1 MHVKMADESICIG
14 GIKSS
19 ESYLNIPAILTAAE
33 LTGAEAIHP
42 GYGFLSEN
50 YKFARVLEEHN
61 ITFIGPKSEHIKIM
75 GDKVSARTVI
85 SKTGIPLVPGS
96 KGPVKNI
103 KELKK
108 VSKEIGLPIIIKAA
122 AGGGGKGMKVVE
134 DESDLENAY
143 NLTKSEAEVNFGND
157 EIYVEKFLRNPK
169 HIEFQIFADNYQNV
183 IHLGE
188 RDCSIQRRHQKLIEE
203 APAYEIDQEEKE
215 KLLNVII
222 KAMKDI
228 KYRGAGT
235 IEMLYENKKF
245 YFIEMNTRIQVE
257 HPVTEMVT
265 GVDIVRE
272 QIRIAAGEPMSC
284 GELNIRGH
292 SIEVRLYAEDA
303 TNNFLPAIGPLV
315 VFEPPVGPG
324 VRLDTGVRQGDDV
337 TPNYDP
343 MLAKLVVWAPSREE
357 ALQRMRRALDE
368 FVVLGTTTNIRFLR
382 ELCDQEDVINGS
394 TDTTL
399 IDRVWPNGWKPNVP
413 KELLDIGLMIAGISE
428 SSGKHR
434 KMSSQE
440 QKEKGPKSPFSTISR
455 RFP

>member
-1 MHVKMADESICIG
+1 MFKKILIANRGEIAVRIIRSCKELGIKTVAVYSIADNESMHVKMADESICIG

-134 DESDLENAY
+134 DESELENAY

-257 HPVTEMVT
+257 HPVTEMIT
-265 GVDIVRE
+265 GIDIVSE
-272 QIRIAAGEPMSC
+272 QIKASAGNK
-284 GELNIRGH
+284 LTIQQKDIKFRGH
-292 SIEVRLYAEDA
+292 AIECRINAENPE
-303 TNNFLPAIGPLV
+303 TFIPSPGTINMYN
-315 VFEPPVGPG
+315 PPG
-324 VRLDTGVRQGDDV
+324 
-337 TPNYDP
+337 
-343 MLAKLVVWAPSREE
+343 
-357 ALQRMRRALDE
+357 
-368 FVVLGTTTNIRFLR
+368 RFW
-382 ELCDQEDVINGS
+382 S
-394 TDTTL
+394 
-399 IDRVWPNGWKPNVP
+399 
-413 KELLDIGLMIAGISE
+413 
-428 SSGKHR
+428 
-434 KMSSQE
+434 
-440 QKEKGPKSPFSTISR
+440 KS
-455 RFP
+455 

>member
-1 MHVKMADESICIG
+1 MFKKILIANRGEIAVRIIRSCKELGVKTVAIYSIADNESMHVKMADESICIG

-85 SKTGIPLVPGS
+85 RKTGIPLVPGS

-108 VSKEIGLPIIIKAA
+108 VSKEIGFPIIIKAA

-134 DESDLENAY
+134 DKGDLENAY

-215 KLLNVII
+215 KLLNIII

-257 HPVTEMVT
+257 HPVTEMIT
-265 GVDIVRE
+265 GIDIVSE
-272 QIRIAAGEPMSC
+272 QIKASAGKK
-284 GELNIRGH
+284 LTIQQKDIKFRGH
-292 SIEVRLYAEDA
+292 AIECRINAENPETFIPSPGTINMYNPPGGLGVRVDSCIYNGYGVVPYYDSLIGKLIVHAE
-303 TNNFLPAIGPLV
+303 NRKEAISRMNRSLNELV
-315 VFEPPVGPG
+315 VDG
-324 VRLDTGVRQGDDV
+324 
-337 TPNYDP
+337 
-343 MLAKLVVWAPSREE
+343 
-357 ALQRMRRALDE
+357 
-368 FVVLGTTTNIRFLR
+368 I
-382 ELCDQEDVINGS
+382 
-394 TDTTL
+394 DTTKDL
-399 IDRVWPNGWKPNVP
+399 HKKI
-413 KELLDIGLMIAGISE
+413 IS
-428 SSGKHR
+428 S
-434 KMSSQE
+434 
-440 QKEKGPKSPFSTISR
+440 KSFKKYDFSINWLEG
-455 RFP
+455 FLKK

>member
-1 MHVKMADESICIG
+1 MFKKILIANRGEIAVRIIRSCKELGIKTVAVYSIADNESMHVKMADESICIG

-134 DESDLENAY
+134 DESELENAY

-257 HPVTEMVT
+257 HPVTEMIT
-265 GVDIVRE
+265 GIDIVSE
-272 QIRIAAGEPMSC
+272 QIKASAGNR
-284 GELNIRGH
+284 LKIQQKDVKFRGH
-292 SIEVRLYAEDA
+292 AIECRINAENPETFIPSPGIINMYNPPGGLGVRVDSCIYNGYGVVPYYDSLIGKLIVHAE
-303 TNNFLPAIGPLV
+303 NRVEAISRMNRSLNELV
-315 VFEPPVGPG
+315 VDG
-324 VRLDTGVRQGDDV
+324 
-337 TPNYDP
+337 
-343 MLAKLVVWAPSREE
+343 
-357 ALQRMRRALDE
+357 
-368 FVVLGTTTNIRFLR
+368 I
-382 ELCDQEDVINGS
+382 
-394 TDTTL
+394 DTTKDL
-399 IDRVWPNGWKPNVP
+399 HKKI
-413 KELLDIGLMIAGISE
+413 IS
-428 SSGKHR
+428 S
-434 KMSSQE
+434 
-440 QKEKGPKSPFSTISR
+440 KSFKKYDFSINWLEG
-455 RFP
+455 FLKK

>member
-1 MHVKMADESICIG
+1 MFKKVLIANRGEIAVRIIRSCKELGIKTVAIYSLADSESMHVKMADESICIG
-14 GIKSS
+14 GTKSA

-50 YKFARVLEEHN
+50 FKFARVLEEHN

-96 KGPVKNI
+96 KGPLKNVKD
-103 KELKK
+103 LKK
-108 VSKEIGLPIIIKAA
+108 ISKEIGYPIIIKAA

-134 DESDLENAY
+134 NESDLENAY

-157 EIYVEKFLRNPK
+157 EIYVEKFLKNPK

-203 APAYEIDQEEKE
+203 APAYEIDQKEKE
-215 KLLNVII
+215 SLLNII
-222 KAMKDI
+222 LKAMKEI

-257 HPVTEMVT
+257 HPVTEMIT
-265 GVDIVRE
+265 GVDIVSE
-272 QIRIAAGEPMSC
+272 QIKAAFGKKLMIKQKDI
-284 GELNIRGH
+284 NFRGH
-292 SIEVRLYAEDA
+292 AIECRINAE
-303 TNNFLPAIGPLV
+303 NPENFLPSPGTINMYN
-315 VFEPPVGPG
+315 PPGGIG
-324 VRLDTGVRQGDDV
+324 VRVDSCIYSGYQVV
-337 TPNYDP
+337 PYYDS
-343 MLAKLVVWAPSREE
+343 LIGKLIVHAATREE
-357 ALQRMRRALDE
+357 AISRMNRSLDE
-368 FVVLGTTTNIRFLR
+368 LVVDGI
-382 ELCDQEDVINGS
+382 
-394 TDTTL
+394 DTTRDL
-399 IDRVWPNGWKPNVP
+399 HKKI
-413 KELLDIGLMIAGISE
+413 IS
-428 SSGKHR
+428 SSHFKNYNFSINWLEGFL
-434 KMSSQE
+434 
-440 QKEKGPKSPFSTISR
+440 KS
-455 RFP
+455 

>member
-1 MHVKMADESICIG
+1 MFKKILIANRGEIAVRIIRSCKELGIKTVAVYSIADKESMHVKMADESICIG
-14 GIKSS
+14 GTKSS
-19 ESYLNIPAILTAAE
+19 ESYLNIPAILTATE

-134 DESDLENAY
+134 NESELENAY

-257 HPVTEMVT
+257 HPVTEMIT
-265 GVDIVRE
+265 GIDIVSE
-272 QIRIAAGEPMSC
+272 QIKASAGNK
-284 GELNIRGH
+284 LTIQQKDVKFRGH
-292 SIEVRLYAEDA
+292 AIECRINAENPETFIPSPGTINMYNPPGGFGVRVDSCIYNGYGVVPFYDSLIGKLIVHAE
-303 TNNFLPAIGPLV
+303 NRKEAISRMNRSLDELV
-315 VFEPPVGPG
+315 VDG
-324 VRLDTGVRQGDDV
+324 
-337 TPNYDP
+337 
-343 MLAKLVVWAPSREE
+343 
-357 ALQRMRRALDE
+357 
-368 FVVLGTTTNIRFLR
+368 I
-382 ELCDQEDVINGS
+382 
-394 TDTTL
+394 DTTKDL
-399 IDRVWPNGWKPNVP
+399 HKKI
-413 KELLDIGLMIAGISE
+413 IS
-428 SSGKHR
+428 S
-434 KMSSQE
+434 
-440 QKEKGPKSPFSTISR
+440 KSFKKYDFSINWLEG
-455 RFP
+455 FLKK

>member
-1 MHVKMADESICIG
+1 MFKKILIANRGEIAVRIIRSCKELGIKTVAVYSIADNESMHVKMADESICIG

-134 DESDLENAY
+134 NERELENAY

-257 HPVTEMVT
+257 HPVTEMIT
-265 GVDIVRE
+265 GIDIVSE
-272 QIRIAAGEPMSC
+272 QIKASAGNK
-284 GELNIRGH
+284 LTIQQKDVKFRGH
-292 SIEVRLYAEDA
+292 AIECRINAENPETFIPSPGTINMYNPPGGFGVRVDSCIYNGYGVVPFYDSLIGKLIVHAE
-303 TNNFLPAIGPLV
+303 NRKEAISRMNRSLNELV
-315 VFEPPVGPG
+315 VDG
-324 VRLDTGVRQGDDV
+324 
-337 TPNYDP
+337 
-343 MLAKLVVWAPSREE
+343 
-357 ALQRMRRALDE
+357 
-368 FVVLGTTTNIRFLR
+368 I
-382 ELCDQEDVINGS
+382 
-394 TDTTL
+394 DTTKDL
-399 IDRVWPNGWKPNVP
+399 HKKI
-413 KELLDIGLMIAGISE
+413 IS
-428 SSGKHR
+428 S
-434 KMSSQE
+434 
-440 QKEKGPKSPFSTISR
+440 KSFKKYDFSINWLEG
-455 RFP
+455 FLKK

>member
-1 MHVKMADESICIG
+1 MFKKILIANRGEIAVRIIRSCKELGIKTVAVYSIADNESMHVKMADESICIG

-19 ESYLNIPAILTAAE
+19 ESYLNIPAILTATE

-257 HPVTEMVT
+257 HPVTEMIT
-265 GVDIVRE
+265 GIDIVSE
-272 QIRIAAGEPMSC
+272 QIKASAGNK
-284 GELNIRGH
+284 LTIQQKDIKFRGH
-292 SIEVRLYAEDA
+292 AIECRINAENPETFIPSPGTINMYNPPGGLGVRVDSCIYNGYGVVPYYDSLIGKLIVHAE
-303 TNNFLPAIGPLV
+303 NRKEAISRMNRSLNELV
-315 VFEPPVGPG
+315 VDG
-324 VRLDTGVRQGDDV
+324 
-337 TPNYDP
+337 
-343 MLAKLVVWAPSREE
+343 
-357 ALQRMRRALDE
+357 
-368 FVVLGTTTNIRFLR
+368 I
-382 ELCDQEDVINGS
+382 
-394 TDTTL
+394 DTTKDL
-399 IDRVWPNGWKPNVP
+399 HKKI
-413 KELLDIGLMIAGISE
+413 IS
-428 SSGKHR
+428 S
-434 KMSSQE
+434 
-440 QKEKGPKSPFSTISR
+440 KSFKKYDFSINWLEG
-455 RFP
+455 FLKK

>member
-1 MHVKMADESICIG
+1 MFKKILIANRGEIAVRIIRSCKELGIKTVAVYSIADNDSMHVKMADESICIG

-19 ESYLNIPAILTAAE
+19 ESYLNIPAIVTAAE

-103 KELKK
+103 RELKK
-108 VSKEIGLPIIIKAA
+108 ISKEIGLPIIIKAA

-134 DESDLENAY
+134 DKGDLENAY

-215 KLLNVII
+215 KLLNIII

-257 HPVTEMVT
+257 HPVTEMIT
-265 GVDIVRE
+265 GIDIVSE
-272 QIRIAAGEPMSC
+272 QIKASAGKK
-284 GELNIRGH
+284 LTIQQKDIKFRGH
-292 SIEVRLYAEDA
+292 AIECRINAENPETFIPSPGTINMYNPPGGLGVRVDSCIYNGYGVVPYYDSLIGKLIVHAE
-303 TNNFLPAIGPLV
+303 NRKEAISRMNRSLNELV
-315 VFEPPVGPG
+315 VDG
-324 VRLDTGVRQGDDV
+324 
-337 TPNYDP
+337 
-343 MLAKLVVWAPSREE
+343 
-357 ALQRMRRALDE
+357 
-368 FVVLGTTTNIRFLR
+368 I
-382 ELCDQEDVINGS
+382 
-394 TDTTL
+394 DTTKDL
-399 IDRVWPNGWKPNVP
+399 HKKI
-413 KELLDIGLMIAGISE
+413 IS
-428 SSGKHR
+428 S
-434 KMSSQE
+434 
-440 QKEKGPKSPFSTISR
+440 KSFKKYDFSINWLEG
-455 RFP
+455 FLKK

>member
-1 MHVKMADESICIG
+1 MFKKILIANRGEIAIRIIRSCKELGIKTVAIYSIADNESMHVKMADESICIG

-122 AGGGGKGMKVVE
+122 SGGGGKGMKVVE
-134 DESDLENAY
+134 DESELENAY

-257 HPVTEMVT
+257 HPVTEMIT
-265 GVDIVRE
+265 GIDIVSE
-272 QIRIAAGEPMSC
+272 QIKASAGKK
-284 GELNIRGH
+284 LTIQQKDIKFRGH
-292 SIEVRLYAEDA
+292 AIECRINAENPETFIPSPGTINMYNPPGGLGVRVDSCIYNGYGVVPYYDSLIGKLIVHAE
-303 TNNFLPAIGPLV
+303 NRKEAISRMKRSLNELV
-315 VFEPPVGPG
+315 VDG
-324 VRLDTGVRQGDDV
+324 
-337 TPNYDP
+337 
-343 MLAKLVVWAPSREE
+343 
-357 ALQRMRRALDE
+357 
-368 FVVLGTTTNIRFLR
+368 I
-382 ELCDQEDVINGS
+382 
-394 TDTTL
+394 DTTKDL
-399 IDRVWPNGWKPNVP
+399 HKKI
-413 KELLDIGLMIAGISE
+413 IS
-428 SSGKHR
+428 S
-434 KMSSQE
+434 
-440 QKEKGPKSPFSTISR
+440 KSFKKYDFSINWLEG
-455 RFP
+455 FLKK

>member
-1 MHVKMADESICIG
+1 MFKKILIANRGEIAVRIIRSCKELGIKTVAIYSIADKESMHVKMADESICIG

-134 DESDLENAY
+134 DESELENAY

-257 HPVTEMVT
+257 HPVTEMIT
-265 GVDIVRE
+265 GIDIVSE
-272 QIRIAAGEPMSC
+272 QIKASAGNK
-284 GELNIRGH
+284 LTIQQKDVKFRGH
-292 SIEVRLYAEDA
+292 AIECRINAENPE
-303 TNNFLPAIGPLV
+303 TFIPSPGTINMYN
-315 VFEPPVGPG
+315 PPGGFG
-324 VRLDTGVRQGDDV
+324 VRVDSCIYNGYGVV
-337 TPNYDP
+337 PFYDS
-343 MLAKLVVWAPSREE
+343 LIGKLIVHAANRKEAISRMNRS
-357 ALQRMRRALDE
+357 L
-368 FVVLGTTTNIRFLR
+368 N
-382 ELCDQEDVINGS
+382 ELVIDGI
-394 TDTTL
+394 DTTKDL
-399 IDRVWPNGWKPNVP
+399 HKKI
-413 KELLDIGLMIAGISE
+413 IAS
-428 SSGKHR
+428 
-434 KMSSQE
+434 
-440 QKEKGPKSPFSTISR
+440 KSFKKYDFSINWLEG
-455 RFP
+455 FLKK

>member
-1 MHVKMADESICIG
+1 MFKKILIANRGEIAVRIIRSCKELGIKTVAIYSIADNESMHVKMADESICIG

-61 ITFIGPKSEHIKIM
+61 ITFIGTKSEHIKIM

-103 KELKK
+103 KELKQ

-134 DESDLENAY
+134 NESELENAY

-169 HIEFQIFADNYQNV
+169 HIEFQIFSDNYQNV
-183 IHLGE
+183 VHLGE

-257 HPVTEMVT
+257 HPVTEMIT
-265 GVDIVRE
+265 GIDIVSE
-272 QIRIAAGEPMSC
+272 QIKASSGNKLTIKQKDIKFKGHAIECRINAENPENFIPSPGTIKMYNPPGGIGVRVDSC
-284 GELNIRGH
+284 IYNGYGVVPYYDSLIGKLIVHAENRKEAISRMNRSLN
-292 SIEVRLYAEDA
+292 E
-303 TNNFLPAIGPLV
+303 LV
-315 VFEPPVGPG
+315 VEG
-324 VRLDTGVRQGDDV
+324 
-337 TPNYDP
+337 
-343 MLAKLVVWAPSREE
+343 
-357 ALQRMRRALDE
+357 
-368 FVVLGTTTNIRFLR
+368 I
-382 ELCDQEDVINGS
+382 
-394 TDTTL
+394 DTTKDL
-399 IDRVWPNGWKPNVP
+399 HKKI
-413 KELLDIGLMIAGISE
+413 IS
-428 SSGKHR
+428 S
-434 KMSSQE
+434 
-440 QKEKGPKSPFSTISR
+440 KSFKKYDFSINWLEG
-455 RFP
+455 FLKK

>member
-1 MHVKMADESICIG
+1 MFKKILIANRGEIAVRIIRSCKELGIKTVAVYSIADNESMHVKMADESICIG

-134 DESDLENAY
+134 DESELENAY

-257 HPVTEMVT
+257 HPVTEMIT
-265 GVDIVRE
+265 GIDIVSE
-272 QIRIAAGEPMSC
+272 QIKASAGKK
-284 GELNIRGH
+284 LTIQQKDIKFRGH
-292 SIEVRLYAEDA
+292 AIECRINAENPETFIPSPGTINMYNPPGGLGVRVDSCIYNGYGVVPYYDSLIGKLIVHGE
-303 TNNFLPAIGPLV
+303 NRREAISRMNRSLNELV
-315 VFEPPVGPG
+315 VDG
-324 VRLDTGVRQGDDV
+324 
-337 TPNYDP
+337 
-343 MLAKLVVWAPSREE
+343 
-357 ALQRMRRALDE
+357 
-368 FVVLGTTTNIRFLR
+368 I
-382 ELCDQEDVINGS
+382 
-394 TDTTL
+394 DTTKDL
-399 IDRVWPNGWKPNVP
+399 HKKI
-413 KELLDIGLMIAGISE
+413 IS
-428 SSGKHR
+428 S
-434 KMSSQE
+434 
-440 QKEKGPKSPFSTISR
+440 KSFKKYDFSINWLEG
-455 RFP
+455 FLKK

>member
-1 MHVKMADESICIG
+1 MFKKVLIANRGEIAVRIIRSCKELGIKTVAIYSIADNESMHVKMADESICIG

-50 YKFARVLEEHN
+50 FKFARVLEEHN

-85 SKTGIPLVPGS
+85 RKTGIPLVPGS

-108 VSKEIGLPIIIKAA
+108 ISKEIGLPIIIKAA

-134 DESDLENAY
+134 DESELENAY

-257 HPVTEMVT
+257 HPVTEMIT
-265 GVDIVRE
+265 GIDIVSE
-272 QIRIAAGEPMSC
+272 QIKASAGNK
-284 GELNIRGH
+284 LKFQQKDIKFRGH
-292 SIEVRLYAEDA
+292 AIECRINAENPETFIPSPGTINMYNPPGGLGVRVDSCIYNGYGVVPYYDSLIGKLIVHAE
-303 TNNFLPAIGPLV
+303 NRKEAISRMNRSLNELV
-315 VFEPPVGPG
+315 VDG
-324 VRLDTGVRQGDDV
+324 
-337 TPNYDP
+337 
-343 MLAKLVVWAPSREE
+343 
-357 ALQRMRRALDE
+357 
-368 FVVLGTTTNIRFLR
+368 I
-382 ELCDQEDVINGS
+382 
-394 TDTTL
+394 DTTKDL
-399 IDRVWPNGWKPNVP
+399 HKKI
-413 KELLDIGLMIAGISE
+413 IS
-428 SSGKHR
+428 S
-434 KMSSQE
+434 
-440 QKEKGPKSPFSTISR
+440 KSFKKYDFSINWLEG
-455 RFP
+455 FLKK

>member
-1 MHVKMADESICIG
+1 MFKKILIANRGEIAVRIIRSCKELGIKTVAVYSIADNESMHVKMADESICIG

-96 KGPVKNI
+96 KGPIKNI
-103 KELKK
+103 RELKK
-108 VSKEIGLPIIIKAA
+108 ISKEIGLPVIIKAA

-134 DESDLENAY
+134 DESELENAY

-169 HIEFQIFADNYQNV
+169 HIEFQIFSDNYQNV

-203 APAYEIDQEEKE
+203 APAYKIDQEEKE
-215 KLLNVII
+215 KLLNIII

-257 HPVTEMVT
+257 HPVTEMIT
-265 GVDIVRE
+265 GIDIVSE
-272 QIRIAAGEPMSC
+272 QIKSSAGNK
-284 GELNIRGH
+284 LTIQQKDIIFRGH
-292 SIEVRLYAEDA
+292 AIECRINAENPDTFIPSPGTINMYNPPGGLGVRVDSCIYNGYRVVPYYDSLIGKLIVHGE
-303 TNNFLPAIGPLV
+303 NRREAISRMNRSLNELV
-315 VFEPPVGPG
+315 VDG
-324 VRLDTGVRQGDDV
+324 
-337 TPNYDP
+337 
-343 MLAKLVVWAPSREE
+343 
-357 ALQRMRRALDE
+357 
-368 FVVLGTTTNIRFLR
+368 I
-382 ELCDQEDVINGS
+382 
-394 TDTTL
+394 DTTKDL
-399 IDRVWPNGWKPNVP
+399 HKKI
-413 KELLDIGLMIAGISE
+413 IS
-428 SSGKHR
+428 S
-434 KMSSQE
+434 
-440 QKEKGPKSPFSTISR
+440 KSFKKYDFSINWLEG
-455 RFP
+455 FLKK

>member
-1 MHVKMADESICIG
+1 MFKKILIANRGEIAVRIIRSCKELGIKTVAVYSIADNESMHVKMADESICIG

-134 DESDLENAY
+134 DESELENAY

-257 HPVTEMVT
+257 HPVTEMIT
-265 GVDIVRE
+265 GIDIVSE
-272 QIRIAAGEPMSC
+272 QIKASAGNK
-284 GELNIRGH
+284 LTIQQKDIKFRGH
-292 SIEVRLYAEDA
+292 AIECRINAENPE
-303 TNNFLPAIGPLV
+303 TFIPSPGTINMYN
-315 VFEPPVGPG
+315 PPGGFG
-324 VRLDTGVRQGDDV
+324 VRVDSCIYNGYGVV
-337 TPNYDP
+337 PYYDS
-343 MLAKLVVWAPSREE
+343 LIGKLIVHAENRKEAISRMNRS
-357 ALQRMRRALDE
+357 L
-368 FVVLGTTTNIRFLR
+368 N
-382 ELCDQEDVINGS
+382 ELVIDGI
-394 TDTTL
+394 DTTKDL
-399 IDRVWPNGWKPNVP
+399 HKKI
-413 KELLDIGLMIAGISE
+413 IS
-428 SSGKHR
+428 S
-434 KMSSQE
+434 
-440 QKEKGPKSPFSTISR
+440 KSFKKYDFSINWLEG
-455 RFP
+455 FLKK

>member
-1 MHVKMADESICIG
+1 MFKKILIANRGEIAVRIIRSCKELGIKTVAVYSIADNESMHVKMADESICIG

-108 VSKEIGLPIIIKAA
+108 VSKEVGFPIIIKAA

-157 EIYVEKFLRNPK
+157 EIYVEKFLKNPK

-257 HPVTEMVT
+257 HPVTEMIT
-265 GVDIVRE
+265 GVDIVSE
-272 QIRIAAGEPMSC
+272 QIKTSAGNK
-284 GELNIRGH
+284 LTIQQKDIKFRGH
-292 SIEVRLYAEDA
+292 AIECRINAENSQ
-303 TNNFLPAIGPLV
+303 TFIPSPGTINMYNVPGGL
-315 VFEPPVGPG
+315 G
-324 VRLDTGVRQGDDV
+324 VRVDSCIYNGYGVV
-337 TPNYDP
+337 PYYDS
-343 MLAKLVVWAPSREE
+343 LIGKLIVHAESREE
-357 ALQRMRRALDE
+357 AIARMNRSLNE
-368 FVVLGTTTNIRFLR
+368 LVVDGI
-382 ELCDQEDVINGS
+382 
-394 TDTTL
+394 DTTKDL
-399 IDRVWPNGWKPNVP
+399 HKKI
-413 KELLDIGLMIAGISE
+413 IS
-428 SSGKHR
+428 S
-434 KMSSQE
+434 
-440 QKEKGPKSPFSTISR
+440 KSFKKYDFSINWLEG
-455 RFP
+455 FLKK

>member
-1 MHVKMADESICIG
+1 MFKKILIANRGEIAVRIIRSCKELGIKTVAVYSIADNESMHVKMADESICIG

-19 ESYLNIPAILTAAE
+19 ESYLNIPAILTATE

-134 DESDLENAY
+134 DESELENAY

-257 HPVTEMVT
+257 HPVTEMIT
-265 GVDIVRE
+265 GIDIVSE
-272 QIRIAAGEPMSC
+272 QIKASAGNK
-284 GELNIRGH
+284 LTIQQKDIKFRGH
-292 SIEVRLYAEDA
+292 AIECRINAENPETFIPSPGTINMYNPPGGLGVRVDSCIYNGYGVVPYYDSLIGKLIVHAE
-303 TNNFLPAIGPLV
+303 NRKEAISRMNRSLNELV
-315 VFEPPVGPG
+315 VDG
-324 VRLDTGVRQGDDV
+324 
-337 TPNYDP
+337 
-343 MLAKLVVWAPSREE
+343 
-357 ALQRMRRALDE
+357 
-368 FVVLGTTTNIRFLR
+368 I
-382 ELCDQEDVINGS
+382 
-394 TDTTL
+394 DTTKDL
-399 IDRVWPNGWKPNVP
+399 HKKI
-413 KELLDIGLMIAGISE
+413 IS
-428 SSGKHR
+428 S
-434 KMSSQE
+434 
-440 QKEKGPKSPFSTISR
+440 KSFKKYDFSINWLEG
-455 RFP
+455 FLKK